1 MISVSDLFCVMIS
14 VYNLFDA
21 VCAFQHKVFVHR
33 VLSDTILLE
42 LNAQ

>member
-1 MISVSDLFCVMIS
+1 MIS

-33 VLSDTILLE
+33 DTILLE
-42 LNAQ
+42 LNAQW